1 LSCKVDFGEYMK
13 RWRFRQIQN
22 IIARVME
29 CAEISEEDDWW
40 KFKERV
46 VAFNEKRLKH
56 YHAPHIRV
64 FDESMSAFCPR

>member
-1 LSCKVDFGEYMK
+1 MK

-22 IIARVME
+22 LIPRVME
-29 CAEISEEDDWW
+29 CADISEEDDWW

-46 VAFNEKRLKH
+46 VSFNQERLKH
-56 YHAPHIRV
+56 YHASHIFV